1 MAYIDYAYY
10 SNEFRGSKIREED
23 FDRLAEAASDI
34 VDAICGGVDLGI
46 YMEGSRFK
54 KAIAY
59 EVELLNAEGGIDAI
73 TGQAASSMSSTSEHL
88 DDYTI
93 TTSRSQAAMSGQYSF
108 NGLPVS
114 PITVSLLKSIGAVKS
129 RWVYE
134 GLVEPYGF

>member
-34 VDAICGGVDLGI
+34 VDAICDGVDLGI

-59 EVELLNAEGGIDAI
+59 EAELLNAEGGIDAI

-93 TTSRSQAAMSGQYSF
+93 TTS
-108 NGLPVS
+108 VS
-114 PITVSLLKSIGAVKS
+114 VNETT
-129 RWVYE
+129 
-134 GLVEPYGF
+134 